1 MVYCLQQLLTHRRN
15 RSMKRIEKRY
25 TYKCSIC
32 GKPIKGLGNDPRPI
46 RENKDDWCCDECDKA
61 YVQPTRRL
69 FDCLNTF
76 ARNNDVILRFADY
89 YMGVRRRFDCWEYW
103 ISKDY
108 SEDNIDEGVFDDS
121 FAPLTQVIKDLLDKH
136 HISPSGFELLEPDP
150 YEMIEYV
157 Y

>member
-1 MVYCLQQLLTHRRN
+1 MRTVYKNAVCAE
-15 RSMKRIEKRY
+15 RSENDME
-25 TYKCSIC
+25 YKDIIRCSIC
-32 GKPIKGLGNDPRPI
+32 GKPILGLGNDPRPI
-46 RENKDDWCCDECDKA
+46 RENKNDLCCDKCDSQ

-69 FDCLNTF
+69 FEYLNTY
-76 ARNNDVILRFADY
+76 ARGNDVIIRFHEY

-103 ISKDY
+103 VSKDY
-108 SEDNIDEGVFDDS
+108 REDNIDEGVFDDS

-150 YEMIEYV
+150 YEMFEYV